1 MLVEVHASTKMNAP
15 RKPFVAAS
23 SKTCLFIEKY
33 FFFKIKYFLLINFF
47 NGTRKFKKSFSKNHF
62 LKNKHPETPL
72 PQ

>member
-1 MLVEVHASTKMNAP
+1 
-15 RKPFVAAS
+15 
-23 SKTCLFIEKY
+23 
-33 FFFKIKYFLLINFF
+33 LLINFF

>member
-23 SKTCLFIEKY
+23 SKTCLFIE
-33 FFFKIKYFLLINFF
+33 KYFLLINFF

>member
-1 MLVEVHASTKMNAP
+1 MLHASLSLLLP
-15 RKPFVAAS
+15 VRPFVAAS

-33 FFFKIKYFLLINFF
+33 FLKKIKYFLLINFF